1 MTDLLPTIVF
11 LCVHNAGRSQMAAG
25 FARALGGDG
34 VRVSSGGSMPGATV
48 NPVAVEAMREVGI
61 DISAARPRPWTI
73 EAIREASVV
82 VTMGCGDECP
92 YVPGVQY
99 EDWAL
104 DDPSSLPLEGVRGI
118 RDDIRS
124 RVERLLIRLGVI
136 EDDAPTEDRPPGGE

>member
-1 MTDLLPTIVF
+1 MHPAIVF
-11 LCVHNAGRSQMAAG
+11 LCVHNAGRSQMAAA
-25 FARALGGDG
+25 FAAALGGGG
-34 VRVSSGGSMPGATV
+34 VEVSSGGSAPGAAV
-48 NPVAVEAMREVGI
+48 NPVAVEAMWEVGI

-73 EAIREASVV
+73 EAIRAATVV

-104 DDPSSLPLEGVRGI
+104 DDPSGLPLERVRVI

-124 RVERLLIRLGVI
+124 RVERLLIRLGVLD
-136 EDDAPTEDRPPGGE
+136 EDSPTE